1 MKKNIVSTLFLVM
14 LSSSLVNAEDSKK
27 MTDEELIAKI
37 MQLDKREQVADVR
50 IVEAKEKTLRMKEKT
65 KDLEKLEKTVDKL
78 AKTLQVD
85 K

>member
-1 MKKNIVSTLFLVM
+1 MKNTIVSTLFLVM
-14 LSSSLVNAEDSKK
+14 LSSSLVNADENIK

-37 MQLDKREQVADVR
+37 MGLDKKIDDEQQ
-50 IVEAKEKTLRMKEKT
+50 KQEKIKAKT
-65 KDLEKLEKTVDKL
+65 KALEKLEKTVDKL

>member
-1 MKKNIVSTLFLVM
+1 MKKILFSTLL
-14 LSSSLVNAEDSKK
+14 LILTTSLFSANDSKK

-37 MQLDKREQVADVR
+37 MQLEKREQKA
-50 IVEAKEKTLRMKEKT
+50 IAKT
-65 KDLEKLEKTVDKL
+65 KALDKLGKTVDKL

>member
-1 MKKNIVSTLFLVM
+1 MKKILFSTLL
-14 LSSSLVNAEDSKK
+14 LILTTSLFSANDSKK

-37 MQLDKREQVADVR
+37 MQLEKREQKA
-50 IVEAKEKTLRMKEKT
+50 IAKT
-65 KDLEKLEKTVDKL
+65 KALDKLEKTVDKL